1 GAAGGDR
8 RHHRAGVGV
17 ERGRVRSE
25 DRPEDTPGRG
35 CRRGRH
41 RRGSAGRSHRRE
53 GGATGRGGG
62 IRRTGPPG
70 DGCPGIPLR
79 PGCPAGGEGGL
90 LVSDRVDLSA
100 RPPPATGGS
109 TSPDPAPGSAESN
122 NPHDST
128 PVRAVCP
135 PGAKQP
141 TALPQ
146 SRCGS
151 LLWQPEN
158 PDGTVAV
165 GRDDVPAVGGEG
177 GVADV
182 RPGGG

>member
-1 GAAGGDR
+1 AAD
-8 RHHRAGVGV
+8 
-17 ERGRVRSE
+17 
-25 DRPEDTPGRG
+25 
-35 CRRGRH
+35 
-41 RRGSAGRSHRRE
+41 
-53 GGATGRGGG
+53 GG
-62 IRRTGPPG
+62 IGRTGPRGNDSPV
-70 DGCPGIPLR
+70 IPLR
-79 PGCPAGGEGGL
+79 PGSPAGGEGGL
-90 LVSDRVDLSA
+90 SVSDWVALSTH
-100 RPPPATGGS
+100 PSPATGGS
-109 TSPDPAPGSAESN
+109 TSPDSAPGSAESN

-128 PVRAVCP
+128 PVHAVCP
-135 PGAKQP
+135 PPAHQP